1 MFSILLRGCSLGSLF
16 IILVHVSTPPAKY
29 MKKISAVETMKW
41 ISTAIMLLAALA
53 IVEGV
58 YPTSIY
64 LLNLGSLA
72 WLITAI
78 MWREWSLIV
87 VNASLLLVYVYGLAK
102 VIL

>member
-1 MFSILLRGCSLGSLF
+1 
-16 IILVHVSTPPAKY
+16 
-29 MKKISAVETMKW
+29 MKKISTVETMKW

-87 VNASLLLVYVYGLAK
+87 VNASLLMVYVYGLTK

>member
-1 MFSILLRGCSLGSLF
+1 
-16 IILVHVSTPPAKY
+16 
-29 MKKISAVETMKW
+29 MKNISATETMKW

-58 YPTSIY
+58 HPMSIY

-72 WLITAI
+72 WLITSI

-87 VNASLLLVYVYGLAK
+87 VNASLLLVYVYGLTK
-102 VIL
+102 VI

>member
-1 MFSILLRGCSLGSLF
+1 
-16 IILVHVSTPPAKY
+16 
-29 MKKISAVETMKW
+29 MKNISATETMKW
-41 ISTAIMLLAALA
+41 ISTGIMLLAALA

-87 VNASLLLVYVYGLAK
+87 VNASLLLVYVYGLFK
-102 VIL
+102 VIA

>member
-1 MFSILLRGCSLGSLF
+1 
-16 IILVHVSTPPAKY
+16 
-29 MKKISAVETMKW
+29 MKW

-58 YPTSIY
+58 HPMSIY

-72 WLITAI
+72 WLITSI

-87 VNASLLLVYVYGLAK
+87 VNASLLLVYVYGLFK
-102 VIL
+102 VLQ

>member
-1 MFSILLRGCSLGSLF
+1 
-16 IILVHVSTPPAKY
+16 
-29 MKKISAVETMKW
+29 MKKLTAVETMKW
-41 ISTAIMLLAALA
+41 ISTGIMLLAALA

-58 YPTSIY
+58 HPASIY

-72 WLITAI
+72 WLITSV

-87 VNASLLLVYVYGLAK
+87 VNASLLLVYVYGLTK

>member
-1 MFSILLRGCSLGSLF
+1 
-16 IILVHVSTPPAKY
+16 
-29 MKKISAVETMKW
+29 MKNISATETMKW

-58 YPTSIY
+58 HPASIY

-72 WLITAI
+72 WLITSI

-87 VNASLLLVYVYGLAK
+87 VNASLLLVYVYGLTK
-102 VIL
+102 IIL

>member
-1 MFSILLRGCSLGSLF
+1 
-16 IILVHVSTPPAKY
+16 
-29 MKKISAVETMKW
+29 MKNISAVETMKW

-58 YPTSIY
+58 HPMSIY

-72 WLITAI
+72 WLITSI

-87 VNASLLLVYVYGLAK
+87 VNTSLLAVYVYGLTK
-102 VIL
+102 VLV

>member
-1 MFSILLRGCSLGSLF
+1 
-16 IILVHVSTPPAKY
+16 
-29 MKKISAVETMKW
+29 MKW

-58 YPTSIY
+58 HPMSIY

-72 WLITAI
+72 WLITSI

-87 VNASLLLVYVYGLAK
+87 VNASLLLVYVYGLFK
-102 VIL
+102 VLA

>member
-1 MFSILLRGCSLGSLF
+1 
-16 IILVHVSTPPAKY
+16 
-29 MKKISAVETMKW
+29 MKKLSAVETMKW

-58 YPTSIY
+58 HPASIY

-72 WLITAI
+72 WLITSI

-87 VNASLLLVYVYGLAK
+87 VNASLLLVYVYGLTK
-102 VIL
+102 VLV

>member
-1 MFSILLRGCSLGSLF
+1 
-16 IILVHVSTPPAKY
+16 
-29 MKKISAVETMKW
+29 MKW

-58 YPTSIY
+58 HPMSIY

-72 WLITAI
+72 WLITSI

-87 VNASLLLVYVYGLAK
+87 VNASLLAVYVYGLTK
-102 VIL
+102 VLQ

>member
-1 MFSILLRGCSLGSLF
+1 
-16 IILVHVSTPPAKY
+16 
-29 MKKISAVETMKW
+29 MKW

-58 YPTSIY
+58 HPMSIY

-72 WLITAI
+72 WLITSI

-87 VNASLLLVYVYGLAK
+87 VNASLLLVYVYGLVK
-102 VIL
+102 VLQ

>member
-1 MFSILLRGCSLGSLF
+1 
-16 IILVHVSTPPAKY
+16 
-29 MKKISAVETMKW
+29 MKNISATETMKW
-41 ISTAIMLLAALA
+41 ISTGIMLLAALA

>member
-1 MFSILLRGCSLGSLF
+1 
-16 IILVHVSTPPAKY
+16 
-29 MKKISAVETMKW
+29 MKKLSATEIMKW
-41 ISTAIMLLAALA
+41 ISTGIMLLAALA

-58 YPTSIY
+58 HPTSIY

-87 VNASLLLVYVYGLAK
+87 VNASLLLVYIYGLTK
-102 VIL
+102 VIS

>member
-1 MFSILLRGCSLGSLF
+1 
-16 IILVHVSTPPAKY
+16 
-29 MKKISAVETMKW
+29 MKKLSVVETMKW
-41 ISTAIMLLAALA
+41 ISTGVMLLAALA

-87 VNASLLLVYVYGLAK
+87 VNASLLLVYVYGLTK
-102 VIL
+102 IIL